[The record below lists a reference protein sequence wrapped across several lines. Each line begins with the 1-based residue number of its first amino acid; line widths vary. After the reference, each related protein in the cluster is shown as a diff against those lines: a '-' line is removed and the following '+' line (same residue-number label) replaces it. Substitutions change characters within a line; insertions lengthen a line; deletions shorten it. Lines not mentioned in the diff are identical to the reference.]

1 MLLDLSK
8 DINKQFVNIFDNMK
22 DYKVSLEF
30 ERYKMVVDIIVSFL
44 KKCRSDQYYSVSQQ
58 YFREDQVLS
67 ELYLLY
73 LSKMLEKELDLN
85 VQL

>member
-22 DYKVSLEF
+22 DYKVFLEF

-44 KKCRSDQYYSVSQQ
+44 KKCRSDQYYSVSRQ
-58 YFREDQVLS
+58 YFREEQVLS

>member
-30 ERYKMVVDIIVSFL
+30 ERYKMVVDIIMSFL
-44 KKCRSDQYYSVSQQ
+44 KKCRSDQYYSVSRQ
-58 YFREDQVLS
+58 YFREEQVLS

-73 LSKMLEKELDLN
+73 LSKM
-85 VQL
+85 

>member
-22 DYKVSLEF
+22 DYKVFLEF
-30 ERYKMVVDIIVSFL
+30 ERYKMVVDIIMSFL